1 LTPADV
7 EKPLWNYVG
16 VAIAVLSGVIF
27 LGIRVN
33 KKDERETL
41 SDSRPVNASMESV
54 PLLDDPPAVPR
65 STLRMRV
72 IACFL
77 AIVAGVLFGLVFTP
91 STYIQ
96 DHRNDKYPGASKN
109 GLHYIFSM
117 LTGILPTSI
126 VYFAIYI
133 AVKRNRPYVHVPS
146 ILPGFISGVM
156 WGIAQAGFLLT
167 NSVLSQAICFPLISI
182 GPATVA
188 TLWSIFYLKDIRGSR
203 NFLIFLLGSFL
214 RIVAA
219 ALIILSKPILH

>member
-1 LTPADV
+1 M
-7 EKPLWNYVG
+7 EKPLWNYIG
-16 VAIAVLSGVIF
+16 VAIAVLSGLIF

-33 KKDERETL
+33 KDERETAS
-41 SDSRPVNASMESV
+41 SDSRQVNASIESL
-54 PLLDDPPAVPR
+54 PLLDDPPAVSR
-65 STLRMRV
+65 STLHMRF

-77 AIVAGVLFGLVFTP
+77 ALVAGVLFGLVFTP

-117 LTGILPTSI
+117 FTGILLTST

-133 AVKRNRPYVHVPS
+133 AAKGNRPYVHVPS

-156 WGIAQAGFLLT
+156 WGIAQAGFLLA

-203 NFLIFLLGSFL
+203 NFLLFLSGSFL

-219 ALIILSKPILH
+219 ALIILSKPIPH